1 MENLK
6 DRIAVVTGA
15 SSGVG
20 KALAHELARRGAR
33 VLLPARDPQ
42 KLRRVSEELEPK
54 GAAARHWALDLT
66 NDDAVQ
72 RFMAEIRQ
80 EFSGIDF
87 LIHSAGI
94 FRREALAFAAVAEFD
109 ALYRTNVRAPFM
121 VTQGLLP
128 SIIACSVVIAFIN
141 STAGERALAKVGQ
154 YAASKHALKA
164 VADALRLEMR
174 PHGVRVLSVMLGLT
188 ATPMQEEVC
197 RLEGA
202 IYDPSRFL
210 QPVQVARAA
219 IDSLLLPSE
228 AAVETLHLRPTDA

>member
-15 SSGVG
+15 SGGVG

-33 VLLPARDPQ
+33 VLLTARDPQ
-42 KLRRVSEELEPK
+42 KLLRVSEELEPR
-54 GAAARHWALDLT
+54 GAAPRHWALDLT

-72 RFMAEIRQ
+72 RFIAEIRQ

-94 FRREALAFAAVAEFD
+94 FRREALASAPVAEFD

-128 SIIACSVVIAFIN
+128 SIIARSGAIAFIN
-141 STAGERALAKVGQ
+141 STAGERALAEVGQ

-164 VADALRLEMR
+164 VADALRLEVR
-174 PHGVRVLSVMLGLT
+174 PHGVRVLSVMLGRT

-202 IYDPSRFL
+202 VYDPSRFL
-210 QPVQVARAA
+210 EPVHVARAV

-228 AAVETLHLRPTDA
+228 AAVENLHLRPTDA